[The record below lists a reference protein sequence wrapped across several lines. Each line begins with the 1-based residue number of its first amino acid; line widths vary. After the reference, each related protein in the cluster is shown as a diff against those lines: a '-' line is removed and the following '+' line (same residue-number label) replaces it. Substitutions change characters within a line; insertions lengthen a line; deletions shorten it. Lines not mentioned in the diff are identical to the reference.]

1 MLPIFITSDRSFVQM
16 QNQWS
21 AQLQPILNN
30 ALSSGLLLQNV
41 LLTPGDNAVNHKLDR
56 RLVGWFIT
64 RKRNAAVIFDK
75 QDSNSFPSLTLVLNS
90 DIDTMVDLYVF

>member
-21 AQLQPILNN
+21 AQLQPLLNGPLN
-30 ALSSGLLLQNV
+30 SGLLLQNV
-41 LLTPGDNAVNHKLDR
+41 LLVPGDNAVNHKLDR

-64 RKRNAAVIFDK
+64 RKRNAAALFDK
-75 QDSNSFPSLTLVLNS
+75 QDSNSFPALTLALNS
-90 DIDTMVDLYVF
+90 DIDTMVDIYVF